1 MMEGIESLSPKQREV
16 MELVVKGL
24 KTDAIAS
31 SLGCSPETVKD
42 HLSEIY
48 RRLGVS
54 GRVEAVVVWL
64 NEAR

>member
-1 MMEGIESLSPKQREV
+1 MMEGIDGLSPRQREI
-16 MELVVKGL
+16 MELVVQGL

-42 HLSEIY
+42 HLSVIY
-48 RRLGVS
+48 RRLHVS

-64 NEAR
+64 NETR